1 MNKVAVVG
9 GAGHVGLPLSLVI
22 AESGLETIVIDIN
35 EEKINSIRNGEFPF
49 VERGGQELL
58 DKSKDFP
65 ISYTTEYSV
74 LKECDVII
82 LTIGTPIDEYH
93 NPNLSPV
100 YKTIDQLKPYLKD
113 GQVLVLRSTLFPG
126 TCEKIFARLQQEG
139 FKISVSFCPERIA
152 QGYALEEIKR
162 FPQIVSG
169 SDSHAIDTAKA
180 LFLRFASEVIE
191 LELAEAELAKLY
203 TNAWRYI
210 TFAVANQFYIIAEE
224 KGFDFFKIRKSIM
237 HNYERASNF
246 PKSGFAAGPC
256 LFKDTMQLE
265 AFSRKNFNLGTAA
278 MHINEILPNFLV
290 DRVKLKHDLSFI
302 KVGILGMSFK
312 PNNDD
317 FRESL
322 AYKLRKILT
331 YQNAIVMCTDPYID
345 DPSFFKLN
353 DVLTQCDLIFIGCP
367 HDEYKNLDLSEIEI
381 VDCWELQ
388 ES

>member
-1 MNKVAVVG
+1 MKKVAVVG
-9 GAGHVGLPLSLVI
+9 GAGHVGFPLSLVI

-93 NPNLSPV
+93 NPHLSPV

-126 TCEKIFARLQQEG
+126 TSEKIFARFQQEG
-139 FKISVSFCPERIA
+139 MKISVSFCPERIA

-169 SDSHAIDTAKA
+169 SDSHGIDTAKA

-203 TNAWRYI
+203 TNVWRYI

-224 KGFDFFKIRKSIM
+224 KGFDFFKIRKAIM

-317 FRESL
+317 LRESL
-322 AYKLRKILT
+322 AYKLRKILA
-331 YQNAIVMCTDPYID
+331 YENAIVMCTDPYID

>member
-22 AESGLETIVIDIN
+22 AESGIETIVIDIN
-35 EEKINSIRNGEFPF
+35 EEKINSIRNGIFPF
-49 VERGGQELL
+49 LERGGQEFL
-58 DKSKDFP
+58 DKSKDLP
-65 ISYTTEYSV
+65 ISYSTEYGL

-93 NPNLSPV
+93 NPDLSPI
-100 YKTIDQLKPYLKD
+100 YKTIDLLKPYLRD

-126 TCEKIFARLQQEG
+126 TSENIFVRLQQEG

-162 FPQIVSG
+162 LPQIISG
-169 SDSHAIDTAKA
+169 SDSHAIEVARV

-203 TNAWRYI
+203 TNVWRYI

-224 KGFDFFKIRKSIM
+224 KGYDFFKIRKAIM
-237 HNYERASNF
+237 HNYERASNL
-246 PKSGFAAGPC
+246 PNSGFAAGPC
-256 LFKDTMQLE
+256 LLKDTMQLE
-265 AFSRKNFNLGTAA
+265 AFSQKNFNLGTAA
-278 MHINEILPNFLV
+278 MHVNEILPNFLV
-290 DRVKLKHDLSFI
+290 VRIKLKHDVSFMKI
-302 KVGILGMSFK
+302 GILGMSFK

-331 YQNAIVMCTDPYID
+331 YENAIVMCTDPYID

-353 DVLTQCDLIFIGCP
+353 DVLSQCDLIFIGCP
-367 HDEYKNLDLSEIEI
+367 HDEYKNLDFSEIEI

>member
-1 MNKVAVVG
+1 VNKVAVVG
-9 GAGHVGLPLSLVI
+9 GAGHIGLPLSLVI

-35 EEKINSIRNGEFPF
+35 EEKINSIRNGKFPF
-49 VERGGQELL
+49 LERGGQELL
-58 DKSKDFP
+58 DKSKDLP

-126 TCEKIFARLQQEG
+126 TSEKIFARLQKEG
-139 FKISVSFCPERIA
+139 MKISVSFCPERIA

-169 SDSHAIDTAKA
+169 SDSHGIDTAKA

-191 LELAEAELAKLY
+191 LELAEAEVAKLY
-203 TNAWRYI
+203 TNVWRYI

-224 KGFDFFKIRKSIM
+224 KGFDFFKIRKAIM

-256 LFKDTMQLE
+256 LYKDTIQLE

-290 DRVKLKHDLSFI
+290 DQVKLKHDLSFI

-331 YQNAIVMCTDPYID
+331 YENAIVMCTDPYID